1 MAGVQNTEDQTEMRD
16 SKCIVCLANSR
27 KLAGRCVAGR
37 EWFGERAGDWI
48 RPVSERES
56 RAVSE
61 YERRYE
67 DGSDPSVLDIINVPI
82 VGKLTE
88 DGQTEKWQTENWLL
102 DASRKWSKAGVYSMS
117 DLPDLVDPVE
127 PLWVNF
133 CHTSSGGKHD
143 KVPLDRMAE
152 VSNSLRFIE
161 VDELELRVFAHVEA
175 SGKREG
181 RVRGHFRHSGLD
193 YALWVTD
200 PGCKERYLARPDVC
214 YRLRRCFLTISLG
227 EPFYEH
233 CHKLIAAVIECP

>member
-27 KLAGRCVAGR
+27 KSSGRCVAGR

-48 RPVSERES
+48 RPVSERKS

-102 DASRKWSKAGVYSMS
+102 DANRKWSKAGVYSMS

-127 PLWVNF
+127 SLWVDF
-133 CHTSSGGKHD
+133 CHTYNGKHD

-152 VSNSLRFIE
+152 VSNSLRLIE
-161 VDELELRVFAHVEA
+161 VDELGLRVFAPGEA
-175 SGKREG
+175 FGNRKR
-181 RVRGHFRHSGLD
+181 RVQGHFRHSGLD
-193 YALWVTD
+193 YALRVTD
-200 PGCKERYLARPDVC
+200 PGCEERYLAKPDGR
-214 YRLRRCFLTISLG
+214 YRLRRCFLTISLS
-227 EPFYEH
+227 EPFVDGF